1 MLWAALLMGLAGG
14 FHCAGMCGPIMIALS
29 SGSSSFRFRYGK
41 VFYHAGRISIYM
53 LLGVLAGFAGKALD
67 IGGLQ
72 SKVAIIS
79 GLLMIVLVLL
89 IYLKPFGISSLMNK
103 YTTALRLLFQR
114 LNKTRNKLTLFF
126 FGATNGLLPCGL
138 VYMAMAGAL
147 AAGSISESALY
158 MLIFGLGTL
167 PVLLSLSFLGV
178 KTVRAGRFAN
188 KLAPYLVVA
197 LGILMI
203 WRGLHI
209 DAASCCSH

>member
-1 MLWAALLMGLAGG
+1 MVWAALLMGLAGG

-29 SGSSSFRFRYGK
+29 SGNTTFRFRYGRIL
-41 VFYHAGRISIYM
+41 YHAGRISIYM
-53 LLGVLAGFAGKALD
+53 LLGILAGLAGRALD

-79 GLLMIVLVLL
+79 GILMIVLVLL
-89 IYLKPFGISSLMNK
+89 VYLKPFGISSIMNK
-103 YTTALRLLFQR
+103 YTTAIRLLFQR

-126 FGATNGLLPCGL
+126 FGVTNGLLPCGL

-147 AAGSISESALY
+147 AAGSINKSALY

-167 PVLLSLSFLGV
+167 PVLLSLSFLGI
-178 KTVRAGRFAN
+178 KTVSAGRFAN

-203 WRGLHI
+203 WRGFQI
-209 DAASCCSH
+209 DSDSCCAH